1 MKIRDNRNK
10 PEETPAMPDRI
21 RLDGRVAVVTGAAGV
36 IGTATIRLLAERGA
50 RVVKSFRGASEGERT
65 RNPEVISARFR
76 VRASRAPE

>member
-1 MKIRDNRNK
+1 
-10 PEETPAMPDRI
+10 MPDRI
-21 RLDGRVAVVTGAAGV
+21 RLDGKVAVVTGAASV

-65 RNPEVISARFR
+65 RNSEVISARFR